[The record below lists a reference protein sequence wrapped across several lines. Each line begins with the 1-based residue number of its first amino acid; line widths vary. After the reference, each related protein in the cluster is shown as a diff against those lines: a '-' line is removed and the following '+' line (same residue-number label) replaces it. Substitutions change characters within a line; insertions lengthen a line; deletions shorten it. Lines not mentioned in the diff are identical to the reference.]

1 MGRVTMSLRGL
12 LRTVL
17 VVVLALL
24 VQSTAVLDLR
34 VAGAHPD
41 LMILLPI
48 AAGIVAGPGEGAIMG
63 FVAGIAA
70 DFLLPTPFGLS
81 ALVGCL
87 IGYGV
92 GYVTGSIAREVWWFP
107 TLVALAA
114 SAVWVMLYAVLGA
127 VLGQSQFLHVN
138 LAAVLV
144 VVAVCNGVLA
154 TPAVRLVA
162 WCFDG
167 YPGDR
172 ALSKVPGGRW

>member
-1 MGRVTMSLRGL
+1 MGRLTVSPRGL

-17 VVVLALL
+17 VVVLALV
-24 VQSTAVLDLR
+24 VQSTVVLDITI
-34 VAGAHPD
+34 AGVHPD
-41 LMILLPI
+41 LMLLLPI
-48 AAGIVAGPGEGAIMG
+48 GAGIVAGPEEGALMG

-70 DFLLPTPFGLS
+70 DLLLPTPFGLS

-92 GYVTGSIAREVWWFP
+92 GYATGSIAREVWWFP

-127 VLGQSQFLHVN
+127 VLGQSQFLQVS
-138 LAAVLV
+138 LATVVV
-144 VVAVCNGVLA
+144 VVAVCNAVLA

-162 WCFDG
+162 WSFDG

-172 ALSKVPGGRW
+172 ARSKVPGGRW